1 MRIAV
6 SSQNFRTV
14 TGHAGK
20 SRRFLI
26 YDATLPTDPVLVG
39 RLDLPKEMAF
49 HGFAGGPHPLDGMD
63 VILTG
68 SAGEGFVRKLAS
80 RGVKV
85 LVTGETDPRHAV
97 LGFLQGRVRPVPVQ
111 ERGGGSHACGHGH

>member
-6 SSQNFRTV
+6 SSQNFKTV

-26 YDATLPTDPVLVG
+26 FDGTLRDAPVLVG

-68 SAGEGFVRKLAS
+68 SAGEGFIRNLSS

-85 LVTGETDPRHAV
+85 LVTGETDPQDAV
-97 LGFLQGRVRPVPVQ
+97 LGFLQGRIRPVYTQ
-111 ERGGGSHACGHGH
+111 EHGGRDHACGHDH